1 TLDASSQM
9 RSFHGIRLPSQ
20 ASKCIGQDIL
30 SPRPKVRTTH
40 WARPHT
46 NGSPPLLP
54 ATCP

>member
-20 ASKCIGQDIL
+20 ASKRIGQDIL